1 MLRRNKIISKLILGV
16 FLASS
21 TVFSAGQNV
30 FAASGRL
37 WGQDR
42 YATSTAVSEN
52 SWASSDYVVLASGE
66 GYADALCAAP
76 VAKKYNAP
84 ILLTGSKELNEGVKS
99 EITRLKAT
107 HVIEIGGEASISS
120 DIENELKSMKLNVQR
135 LGGQNRFETSV
146 VVANSLENV
155 TKVVVTSGYGFADAL
170 SIAPIASNQGM
181 PILLTGKDSLSD
193 AVQNYINQ
201 NKDSIKNSY
210 VIGGQG
216 VISDSAISGLPTVA
230 RISGQN
236 RFDTNVKVLS
246 YFKGSIDFDNL
257 YVVKADGPTGN
268 EFADALSGSAAA
280 AKTSSPIILTY
291 NTLYSGMEDFI
302 KSNVPKTASVTAIGG
317 TGAVPDSLVS
327 IVEQTVSGI
336 IIQNPST
343 PGGGSSS
350 GGSSSSDDANLSS
363 VLSKLKSMDT
373 SKLDNNQKTIVS
385 DIITALDKYEADSN
399 YNLNADAQNVKQL
412 YNNLTHDEK
421 SSLKTTV
428 VNAGVSISEG
438 ITLASKF
445 GLY

>member
-1 MLRRNKIISKLILGV
+1 MLRRNKMISKLILGV

-21 TVFSAGQNV
+21 TVFAAGQNV
-30 FAASGRL
+30 FAASSRL

-42 YATSTAVSEN
+42 YATSTAVSKN
-52 SWASSDYVVLASGE
+52 SWATSDYVVLASGE

-170 SIAPIASNQGM
+170 SIAPIAAEQGI

-246 YFKGSIDFDNL
+246 YFKSSIDFNNL

-302 KSNVPKTASVTAIGG
+302 KSNVPKTASITAIGG
-317 TGAVPDSLVS
+317 AAAVPDSLVS
-327 IVEQTVSGI
+327 DVEQTVSGI
-336 IIQNPST
+336 SIQNPPT
-343 PGGGSSS
+343 PG

-373 SKLDNNQKTIVS
+373 SKLDTNQKTIIS
-385 DIITALDKYEADSN
+385 DVITALDKYEADSSYN
-399 YNLNADAQNVKQL
+399 YNTDAQNVKQL

-421 SSLKTTV
+421 SSLQTAV
-428 VNAGVSISEG
+428 VNAGISMSEG
-438 ITLASKF
+438 ITLANKF

>member
-21 TVFSAGQNV
+21 TVFAAGQNV
-30 FAASGRL
+30 FAASSRL

-42 YATSTAVSEN
+42 YATSTDVSKN
-52 SWASSDYVVLASGE
+52 SWASSDYVILASGE

-170 SIAPIASNQGM
+170 SIAPIAAEQGM

-201 NKDSIKNSY
+201 NKGSIKNSY

-216 VISDSAISGLPTVA
+216 VISDSAISGLPAVA

-246 YFKGSIDFDNL
+246 YFKSSIDFSNL

-317 TGAVPDSLVS
+317 TGAVPDSLVNTMDQ
-327 IVEQTVSGI
+327 VVSGTST
-336 IIQNPST
+336 QNPLPS
-343 PGGGSSS
+343 G
-350 GGSSSSDDANLSS
+350 GGSSSSDDANLIS

-373 SKLDNNQKTIVS
+373 SKLDTNQKTIVS

-399 YNLNADAQNVKQL
+399 YNYNTDAQNVKQL

-421 SSLKTTV
+421 SSLQTAV

-445 GLY
+445 GLYQK

>member
-1 MLRRNKIISKLILGV
+1 M
-16 FLASS
+16 FA
-21 TVFSAGQNV
+21 AGQNV
-30 FAASGRL
+30 FAASSRL

-42 YATSTAVSEN
+42 YATSTAVSKN
-52 SWASSDYVVLASGE
+52 NWTSSDYVILASGE

-146 VVANSLENV
+146 VVANFLGNV

-216 VISDSAISGLPTVA
+216 VISDSAISGLPTAA

-246 YFKGSIDFDNL
+246 YFKGSIDFSNL
-257 YVVKADGPTGN
+257 YVVEGDGPTGN

-280 AKTSSPIILTY
+280 AKKSSPIILTY

-302 KSNVPKTASVTAIGG
+302 KSNVPKTASVTVIGG
-317 TGAVPDSLVS
+317 TGAVPDSLINTMDQV
-327 IVEQTVSGI
+327 VSGTST
-336 IIQNPST
+336 QNPST
-343 PGGGSSS
+343 SG

-363 VLSKLKSMDT
+363 VLSKLKAMDT
-373 SKLDNNQKTIVS
+373 SKLDTNQKTVIS
-385 DIITALDKYEADSN
+385 DIITALDKYEADSSYN
-399 YNLNADAQNVKQL
+399 YNTDAQNVKQL

-421 SSLKTTV
+421 SSLQTAV

-438 ITLASKF
+438 MTLANKF